1 MTPRDPYIYSTP
13 KKSPGNSDREER
25 SVVWDTEAYN
35 FFQEDCPPTANKL
48 LWRQGQLC
56 SVVAGLYFV
65 TGGIYQVRGFDLA
78 NMTIVKIPRTNGVII
93 IDCLT
98 SDHFGSADAII
109 EEAKEAGQTLRIFGP
124 DGFLKYAV
132 SESLYA
138 GAAISRRSIYMYG
151 EKLDKSTD
159 GKIGAITQNGGI
171 VDSID
176 GLQITCQ
183 LTPGAEAPAE
193 VNYYFPY
200 CRALCAA
207 ENATHTLHSIQALR
221 GATVRD
227 ARLWSRYLDETITLF
242 CNETEVVFASHHWP
256 TWNENEQ
263 RDYYAYLHNESLRQ
277 INNGQTPR
285 GIAES
290 LQMRPT
296 LSTKTHLQGCYG
308 SISHSAKAIYDKY
321 KAPQYTTGWFDGN
334 PANLWPLQPTDEAT
348 EYVKC
353 MGGTGGYQAVLDL
366 AQGYITNKEFRFAA
380 TILDKLVFAMQS
392 ADDKDSDLA
401 KEVMNTLA
409 GVYTVLGHGSENVT
423 WRNIYLT
430 GAHELFD
437 TIAIIIDG
445 PATIGKP
452 KMYLEKDVTIDFMVS
467 NIEQNNKPVAGW
479 HLRLSNA
486 AFIGHAIAYV
496 KPSNKS
502 NAGSDLTIW
511 SDHRN
516 LVELVG
522 AAIAGKSPV
531 IVDNKKV
538 ILDTAGD
545 VDAWTDIMVLIK
557 LPSTKFNIV
566 TP

>member
-1 MTPRDPYIYSTP
+1 
-13 KKSPGNSDREER
+13 
-25 SVVWDTEAYN
+25 
-35 FFQEDCPPTANKL
+35 
-48 LWRQGQLC
+48 
-56 SVVAGLYFV
+56 
-65 TGGIYQVRGFDLA
+65 
-78 NMTIVKIPRTNGVII
+78 MTIVKIPRTNGVII

-221 GATVRD
+221 GAT
-227 ARLWSRYLDETITLF
+227 
-242 CNETEVVFASHHWP
+242 
-256 TWNENEQ
+256 

-290 LQMRPT
+290 LQMPPT
-296 LSTKTHLQGCYG
+296 LSTKTHLQGVMDP
-308 SISHSAKAIYDKY
+308 SVTVQKLFTTNIRVP
-321 KAPQYTTGWFDGN
+321 PQYTTGWFDGN

-430 GAHELFD
+430 GAHEVRFGAKTAIGVMALESLLSLSLDELFD

-445 PATIGKP
+445 PATIGKQ
-452 KMYLEKDVTIDFMVS
+452 KMYLEKDITIDFMVS

>member
-1 MTPRDPYIYSTP
+1 MTPRYPYIHSTP
-13 KKSPGNSDREER
+13 KKNPGNSDREDR

-35 FFQEDCPPTANKL
+35 FLQEDCPPTANKS
-48 LWRQGQLC
+48 LWIQGQLC
-56 SVVAGLYFV
+56 SVAAGLYLV
-65 TGGIYQVRGFDLA
+65 TDGIYQVRGFDLA

-98 SDHFGSADAII
+98 SDHFGGADAII

-124 DGFLKYAV
+124 DGFLEHVV
-132 SESLYA
+132 SENVYA

-151 EKLDKSTD
+151 EKLDKSTN
-159 GKIGAITQNGGI
+159 GKIGVGLGQCLYTGKISLVAPTQAITQNGGI
-171 VDSID
+171 VDGID

-200 CRALCAA
+200 YRALCAA
-207 ENATHTLHSIQALR
+207 ENATHTPHNIQALR
-221 GATVRD
+221 GAPVRD

-242 CNETEVVFASHHWP
+242 CNETEVVFASHRWP
-256 TWNENEQ
+256 TWNEDGNPTVVQFLSEQ

-277 INNGQTPR
+277 MKNGQTPR
-285 GIAES
+285 EIAES
-290 LQMRPT
+290 IQMPPT
-296 LSTKTHLQGCYG
+296 LSIKTHLQGYYG
-308 SISHSAKAIYDKY
+308 SISHNAKAVYDKY
-321 KAPQYTTGWFDGN
+321 MGWFDGN

-366 AQGYITNKEFRFAA
+366 AQGYITNEKFRFAA
-380 TILDKLVFAMQS
+380 IILDKLIFAMQS
-392 ADDKDSDLA
+392 ADDRDSDLA
-401 KEVMNTLA
+401 EVMNTLA
-409 GVYTVLGHGSENVT
+409 GVYTVLGDGSENGT
-423 WRNIYLT
+423 CDAALT
-430 GAHELFD
+430 
-437 TIAIIIDG
+437 
-445 PATIGKP
+445 
-452 KMYLEKDVTIDFMVS
+452 
-467 NIEQNNKPVAGW
+467 
-479 HLRLSNA
+479 
-486 AFIGHAIAYV
+486 GHAIAYV

-502 NAGSDLTIW
+502 NAESDLTSW

-522 AAIAGKSPV
+522 VAIAVKSSV

-538 ILDTAGD
+538 ILTT
-545 VDAWTDIMVLIK
+545 VDAWTNIMALIK

>member
-1 MTPRDPYIYSTP
+1 MP
-13 KKSPGNSDREER
+13 
-25 SVVWDTEAYN
+25 
-35 FFQEDCPPTANKL
+35 
-48 LWRQGQLC
+48 
-56 SVVAGLYFV
+56 
-65 TGGIYQVRGFDLA
+65 
-78 NMTIVKIPRTNGVII
+78 
-93 IDCLT
+93 
-98 SDHFGSADAII
+98 
-109 EEAKEAGQTLRIFGP
+109 
-124 DGFLKYAV
+124 
-132 SESLYA
+132 
-138 GAAISRRSIYMYG
+138 
-151 EKLDKSTD
+151 
-159 GKIGAITQNGGI
+159 
-171 VDSID
+171 
-176 GLQITCQ
+176 
-183 LTPGAEAPAE
+183 
-193 VNYYFPY
+193 
-200 CRALCAA
+200 
-207 ENATHTLHSIQALR
+207 
-221 GATVRD
+221 
-227 ARLWSRYLDETITLF
+227 
-242 CNETEVVFASHHWP
+242 
-256 TWNENEQ
+256 
-263 RDYYAYLHNESLRQ
+263 
-277 INNGQTPR
+277 
-285 GIAES
+285 
-290 LQMRPT
+290 PT
-296 LSTKTHLQGCYG
+296 LSTKTHLQGVMDP
-308 SISHSAKAIYDKY
+308 SVTVQKLFTTNIRVP
-321 KAPQYTTGWFDGN
+321 PQYTTGWFDGN

-430 GAHELFD
+430 GAHEVRFGAKTAIGVMALESLLSLSLDELFD

-445 PATIGKP
+445 PATIGKQ
-452 KMYLEKDVTIDFMVS
+452 KMYLEKDITIDFMVS